1 WYWPITIGT
10 SISCCVSY
18 RSARAAQV
26 ASVMQP
32 SLCSSSVARS
42 STASKSLQPGS
53 SGPALIWL
61 ISSCVMPAAS
71 PIRTCWPH
79 SCTHWHSQPVRRII
93 SSRSRAGSLPFSSL
107 PPNGDHFRNR
117 PGWRTRVAKMFILA
131 PPSTVPRSSSIC
143 SLPSLGSYGG
153 MRGDVGRGADM
164 GANHRP
170 GGGRVSRR
178 RKSGNNGCM
187 PRPIWSGAISFGLVS
202 IPVKIYNSVQRKNVS
217 FNQLDSRDNQRIR
230 YRKVNAE
237 SGEEVPD
244 DLIVK
249 GYEVTKG
256 HYVVVDPDELE
267 QFMPTVTRSIDLDEF
282 VNLTDIDPLFYDSPY
297 YLAPDKVVKPYALLA
312 RAMEDA
318 GKVGI
323 GRFVMRNK
331 EYVAAVRPIDGR
343 LVLSTLV
350 HADEV
355 VDPKVI
361 GDLDGVDTV
370 EVSDKELKMAEQLV
384 ESLAGP
390 FELERYPDTY

>member
-1 WYWPITIGT
+1 
-10 SISCCVSY
+10 
-18 RSARAAQV
+18 
-26 ASVMQP
+26 
-32 SLCSSSVARS
+32 
-42 STASKSLQPGS
+42 
-53 SGPALIWL
+53 
-61 ISSCVMPAAS
+61 
-71 PIRTCWPH
+71 
-79 SCTHWHSQPVRRII
+79 
-93 SSRSRAGSLPFSSL
+93 
-107 PPNGDHFRNR
+107 
-117 PGWRTRVAKMFILA
+117 
-131 PPSTVPRSSSIC
+131 
-143 SLPSLGSYGG
+143 
-153 MRGDVGRGADM
+153 
-164 GANHRP
+164 
-170 GGGRVSRR
+170 
-178 RKSGNNGCM
+178 M

-202 IPVKIYNSVQRKNVS
+202 IPVKLFNAVQRKSVS

-244 DLIVK
+244 DLIVR

-256 HYVVVDPDELE
+256 RYVVVDPDELE

-282 VNLTDIDPLFYDSPY
+282 VNLADIDPLYYDSPY

-331 EYVAAVRPIDGR
+331 EYVAAVRPVDGR

-350 HADEV
+350 HSDEV
-355 VDPKVI
+355 VDPKTI
-361 GDLDGVDTV
+361 DDLQGVDEV

-390 FELERYPDTY
+390 FELDRYPDTYRQQVLDLIEKRAAGEEIEVPERPATTPQVVDLMAALEASVKAAKEARSRHPSAAPAEEEKAPSKRSAKATPAKAPARKRKSA